1 MPVPALPA
9 CPAAH
14 HRPARVRVTADVEKR
29 SVSMAA
35 VTSGWSSTCRM
46 PRRTRRNGWAR
57 AGTRRHVPGT
67 YRPDCRARPS
77 PAGSSVASPGGPA
90 LFGSTNPV
98 FYKVLAVRIGHHRDC
113 GALVETRRHFGN
125 LDCDLIPYR
134 WAFLSFDTVADAV
147 AQLIPQDQLTR
158 HGGGAAEAQ
167 EQQDG
172 AEQLRQQRV
181 PEVRRVDRE
190 PPARAGT
197 ARRRETLRPL
207 PDHRAQPA

>member
-1 MPVPALPA
+1 MPYAEKDEAKRLGARWDPKARTWYVPPGLPRA
-9 CPAAH
+9 PF
-14 HRPARVRVTADVEKR
+14 AR
-29 SVSMAA
+29 
-35 VTSGWSSTCRM
+35 WLL
-46 PRRTRRNGWAR
+46 RRL
-57 AGTRRHVPGT
+57 
-67 YRPDCRARPS
+67 
-77 PAGSSVASPGGPA
+77 PGGPA